1 MGSVQDSGPKQ
12 TGLVSLARPGEAC
25 SAVAEA
31 ADSRMQAVAVQV
43 AVAVSL
49 TRCPGSTPVAALPV
63 PAIVRLFQRKFLS
76 HHW

>member
-43 AVAVSL
+43 AVAV
-49 TRCPGSTPVAALPV
+49 
-63 PAIVRLFQRKFLS
+63 
-76 HHW
+76 